1 MLGHNGI
8 GMVSKDCSNYFLNYL
23 KIHENNTFYFKK
35 FIFNINKINRFLL
48 SKHPS
53 IITSCLKLACICVKN
68 LLMSS
73 THVCLYLWD
82 IDFHP
87 FSTLSYDV
95 FKSKLFILVVYGR
108 GEKKIKK
115 SIKPRKLKKKLT
127 GKTEP

>member
-82 IDFHP
+82 IDFHHSQRSLMMSSSRN
-87 FSTLSYDV
+87 FSSYYMAGV
-95 FKSKLFILVVYGR
+95 RKNQ
-108 GEKKIKK
+108 KIN
-115 SIKPRKLKKKLT
+115 
-127 GKTEP
+127 

>member
-1 MLGHNGI
+1 
-8 GMVSKDCSNYFLNYL
+8 
-23 KIHENNTFYFKK
+23 
-35 FIFNINKINRFLL
+35 
-48 SKHPS
+48 
-53 IITSCLKLACICVKN
+53 